1 MVKREKSRYTVQS
14 VIHALDILES
24 FSNLEDELGLSELVN
39 KLELHKNNVS
49 KLLGTLERRGYVE
62 QNRITGN
69 YRLGLKT
76 FEMGQIFFH
85 QLGLLKQVRPILE
98 ELVAKCNE
106 TAYVAILHGNEVV
119 YLDGVETTQSVREV
133 SRIGWRIPAYC
144 TAVGKAQLAYSTR
157 EEIDM
162 ILKETNLRAYT
173 ENTITDVDRLKAAL
187 EQVKE
192 QGFALD
198 NSEYEIEIK
207 CVGVPVRDY
216 THKVVAGICI
226 SGPIYRMTEERVQQE
241 LITLVKN
248 AGQNISHRL
257 GHDIGLSL
265 EDEG

>member
-24 FSNLEDELGLSELVN
+24 FNNQEDELGLSGFVHRLG
-39 KLELHKNNVS
+39 LHKNNVS

-62 QNRITGN
+62 QNKITGN

-76 FEMGQIFFH
+76 FEMGQVFFH
-85 QLGLLKQVRPILE
+85 QLGLLKQVRSILE
-98 ELVAKCNE
+98 DLVSKCNE

-144 TAVGKAQLAYSTR
+144 TAIGKAQLAYLSK
-157 EEIDM
+157 EEVDR
-162 ILKETNLRAYT
+162 ILKETNIKAYT
-173 ENTITDVDRLKAAL
+173 ENTITDIDRLKAEL
-187 EQVKE
+187 EKIRE

-198 NSEYEIEIK
+198 NSEYEVEIK

-216 THKVVAGICI
+216 THRVVAGICI
-226 SGPIYRMTEERVQQE
+226 SGPIYRMTEQRIQQE
-241 LITLVKN
+241 LITVVKN
-248 AGQNISHRL
+248 AGRDISHRL
-257 GHDIGLSL
+257 GHDIGINL
-265 EDEG
+265 EDAK